1 MIPITKTIA
10 LRDDEVSE
18 RFILASGPGG
28 QNINKVAAAVQ
39 LRFDVRRSPSLP
51 DDVRSRLERLAGRRL
66 TAGGVLVI
74 TARRYRSQDRNRQDA
89 LQRLVDLI
97 QRAALPPVPRK
108 PTAPTAASRRRHKAS
123 KQRRAATKRLRERP
137 SAED

>member
-10 LRDDEVSE
+10 LRDDEISE

-28 QNINKVAAAVQ
+28 QNVNKVAAAVQ

-51 DDVRSRLERLAGRRL
+51 DDVRHRLQRLAGRRL
-66 TAGGVLVI
+66 TAGGILVI

-97 QRAALPPVPRK
+97 RRAAVPPVPRK
-108 PTAPTAASRRRHKAS
+108 PTAPTAASRRRHKDA
-123 KQRRAATKRLRERP
+123 KRRRATTKRLRERP